1 MVTFGKFGHLAAMIA
16 AAGVISVGPATATTV
31 KTLCQVEIDAADA
44 PDLTRRPDTV
54 GFVKKVDGKVSVF
67 RPNAGGVEEL
77 DAEVGMDLLAYDA
90 VVTGADAGLD
100 AIFTDNS
107 LMSVVSD
114 TCVEIS
120 EYRYKPNEKEGS
132 FRMRLGRGVVSVEA
146 GEVAKLKGD
155 TMSIKVRNDTNL
167 AVTGTRIV
175 IRAK

>member
-1 MVTFGKFGHLAAMIA
+1 MAYFGKLAPVAAVVAAFGTFAATPTMA
-16 AAGVISVGPATATTV
+16 STV

-54 GFVKKVDGKVSVF
+54 GFVKNVDGKVSVF
-67 RPNAGGVEEL
+67 RPKPGGFDEL

-120 EYRYKPNEKEGS
+120 EYRYKPNKKEGS

>member
-1 MVTFGKFGHLAAMIA
+1 MAVIGNFGHLGAVLL
-16 AAGVISVGPATATTV
+16 AAGIITTGPATAMTV
-31 KTLCQVEIDAADA
+31 KTLCQIEIDETDA

-67 RPNAGGVEEL
+67 RPKPGGFDEL
-77 DAEVGMDLLAYDA
+77 DAEVGMDLLAFDA

-107 LMSVVSD
+107 LLSVVSD

-120 EYRYKPNEKEGS
+120 EYRYKPNKKEGS
-132 FRMRLGRGVVSVEA
+132 FQMRLGRGVVSVEA